1 MRRHI
6 SHTIISLKLSATPTP
21 SPTQRTLTTITK
33 KPKNITF
40 NPQQQHILTSI
51 SNSKNVFITGPA
63 GTGKT
68 VLLQEAIKI
77 LRQKYQR
84 SEVYVTASTGVAAFH
99 LNGQT
104 IHSFAGLGLSAKEP
118 LGEDELK
125 VMIGRI
131 FKNKRAVMRWRRVKA
146 LVIDE
151 VSMVNGHF
159 FDNLEYIARK
169 IRGDWKP
176 WGKIQ
181 LIVSGDFFQL
191 APITNEEKED
201 EKAFAFE
208 ADCWN
213 FSFDLQVELT
223 EVFRQQ
229 SDQCLIDLLHAVRK
243 GRVDDDHIRVL
254 EQCCD
259 KPFDES
265 MNVTHIFPLN
275 NEVNK
280 FNEKRLRKLG
290 GDVQKYTAKDTGK
303 EPWKS
308 QLQKGIAPDELELC
322 AGARVMLTKNKDSYR
337 GLVNG
342 ATGTVVDFVLVRDEK
357 KMKKLKGVSATGWLP
372 KVKFDSGPLIVVEPQ
387 SWSIQEGSSK
397 VATRKQVPLMLAW
410 AVSAHKC
417 QGMTLDCLRTDLS
430 RAFGY
435 GMVYVVISRVRSLEG
450 LHLSGFDSSKIKAHP
465 KVVDF
470 YENVLCRIA

>member
-1 MRRHI
+1 MNVVRFNFI
-6 SHTIISLKLSATPTP
+6 GYGLKL
-21 SPTQRTLTTITK
+21 I
-33 KPKNITF
+33 
-40 NPQQQHILTSI
+40 
-51 SNSKNVFITGPA
+51 
-63 GTGKT
+63 
-68 VLLQEAIKI
+68 
-77 LRQKYQR
+77 
-84 SEVYVTASTGVAAFH
+84 
-99 LNGQT
+99 
-104 IHSFAGLGLSAKEP
+104 
-118 LGEDELK
+118 
-125 VMIGRI
+125 
-131 FKNKRAVMRWRRVKA
+131 
-146 LVIDE
+146 
-151 VSMVNGHF
+151 HF
-159 FDNLEYIARK
+159 F
-169 IRGDWKP
+169 P
-176 WGKIQ
+176 VQ
-181 LIVSGDFFQL
+181 FVSVESIIMDKGNKKKTMT
-191 APITNEEKED
+191 AAHE
-201 EKAFAFE
+201 E

-229 SDQCLIDLLHAVRK
+229 SDQCLIDLLHVVRK

-265 MNVTHIFPLN
+265 MNVTHIFLLN